1 VIRNSYQGHY
11 RRMALKLLFALEFR
25 SNNDHHRPVM
35 QALELVKRFADT
47 NVHTF
52 PADEEVPP
60 TVSFAASGAMP

>member
-1 VIRNSYQGHY
+1 
-11 RRMALKLLFALEFR
+11 MALKLLFALEFR